1 MSGDPEQEYFADG
14 LSEDIIT
21 ALSRIHGI
29 FVIARNST
37 FTYKGQNID
46 VKQIGRDLGV
56 RYILEGS
63 VRKAGNR
70 IRITGQLIDAETSH
84 HVWAEK
90 YDRELLDLFD
100 IQDEIT
106 RAVVA
111 SVQTQV
117 DLYEGDI
124 ASRERDA
131 NIDVWGLLKRAWRKI
146 LDLDV
151 PALQEARQ
159 LAEDAIRLEPNSAR
173 AHAVLSVALHH
184 LALMRGG
191 PEAHQEVTRA
201 RDLALAAIR
210 LNERDEYCHWAYGN
224 ACQLLR
230 EGDFGISAYRRA
242 LELNPNYSLAYGLM
256 GSALS
261 TLGRTKESIEAS
273 LLAIRSNPRDPS
285 NFFRYSSL
293 ATAHFIDG
301 SYEAAVEWARKSV
314 ERKREWY
321 PPHLL
326 LIASL
331 AQTGRLEEAQAA
343 VAAYLRVFPEGSLR
357 DASPLSVMRFSG
369 PKERVLWGLRQ
380 AGLPE

>member
-1 MSGDPEQEYFADG
+1 M
-14 LSEDIIT
+14 
-21 ALSRIHGI
+21 
-29 FVIARNST
+29 
-37 FTYKGQNID
+37 KGTLQ
-46 VKQIGRDLGV
+46 
-56 RYILEGS
+56 
-63 VRKAGNR
+63 A
-70 IRITGQLIDAETSH
+70 
-84 HVWAEK
+84 
-90 YDRELLDLFD
+90 
-100 IQDEIT
+100 
-106 RAVVA
+106 
-111 SVQTQV
+111 
-117 DLYEGDI
+117 
-124 ASRERDA
+124 RERDA

-151 PALQEARQ
+151 PALQEARRF
-159 LAEDAIRLEPNSAR
+159 AEDAIRLEPNSAR

-191 PEAHQEVTRA
+191 PEAHQEATRA

-224 ACQLLR
+224 ACQFLR

-261 TLGRTKESIEAS
+261 TLGHTKESIEAS

-301 SYEAAVEWARKSV
+301 SYEAAIEWARKSV
-314 ERKREWY
+314 ERKREWG

-343 VAAYLRVFPEGSLR
+343 VATYLRVFPEGSLG

-369 PKERVLWGLRQ
+369 PKERVLWGLRL